1 MKKTNEMLKN
11 EVIAEMVLRRNR
23 NDNQVKLYD
32 YASIILVAAVFGL
45 LVTMFFVQSTKIDT
59 LINN

>member
-1 MKKTNEMLKN
+1 MKKTKEMLKN

-32 YASIILVAAVFGL
+32 YTSIILVTVVFCL
-45 LVTMFFVQSTKIDT
+45 LVAMFFVQSIKIDT